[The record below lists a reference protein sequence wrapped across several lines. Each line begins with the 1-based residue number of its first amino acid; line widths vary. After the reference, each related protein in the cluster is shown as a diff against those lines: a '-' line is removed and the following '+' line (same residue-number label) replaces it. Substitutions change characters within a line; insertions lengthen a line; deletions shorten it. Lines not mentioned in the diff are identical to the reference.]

1 VDAAPSKEKHR
12 KRPDIEKPPEIRGF
26 LSVGATGIEPVTS
39 AVSRQRSP
47 AELSALVVAGIVS
60 PEATSGIEPEYRVLQ
75 TLA

>member
-1 VDAAPSKEKHR
+1 M
-12 KRPDIEKPPEIRGF
+12 
-26 LSVGATGIEPVTS
+26 GATGIEPVTS

-47 AELSALVVAGIVS
+47 AELSALVLAILS